1 MLYRLFSLTEGL
13 EDGGEKALYQ
23 LGGMIM
29 LTEIDAAGTT
39 YLFTRIILFST
50 NKNTLP
56 VKYDPVVPSMYRM
69 N

>member
-50 NKNTLP
+50 NKN
-56 VKYDPVVPSMYRM
+56 PSAGEI
-69 N
+69 